1 MIDFIKG
8 TIRDKRQSPSG
19 REATVLIFVCVVIA
33 SWIGEQF
40 FDKHV
45 PEFMFLGFIGVITAG
60 IGLYTVEKPINEN
73 EKNNNTNTTND
84 ENNTSNTNQNDA
96 DFSGNEKQN

>member
-1 MIDFIKG
+1 MRVPEFIKG
-8 TIRDKRQSPSG
+8 TFKDKRQSPSG

-40 FDKHV
+40 YDKHV

-60 IGLYTVEKPINEN
+60 IGLYTVEKPMNDN
-73 EKNNNTNTTND
+73 EKNNSNTTND
-84 ENNTSNTNQNDA
+84 ENNNQQNSPNPSVD
-96 DFSGNEKQN
+96 EKQF

>member
-1 MIDFIKG
+1 MRVPEFIKG
-8 TIRDKRQSPSG
+8 TFKDKRQSPSG

-60 IGLYTVEKPINEN
+60 IGLYTVEKPINES
-73 EKNNNTNTTND
+73 EKNNINTPND
-84 ENNTSNTNQNDA
+84 ENNNQQNNPNPSVD
-96 DFSGNEKQN
+96 EKQF

>member
-1 MIDFIKG
+1 MRVHEFIKG
-8 TIRDKRQSPSG
+8 TFKDKRQSPSG

-73 EKNNNTNTTND
+73 EKNNTNTPND
-84 ENNTSNTNQNDA
+84 ENNNQQNNPNPSVD
-96 DFSGNEKQN
+96 EKQF

>member
-84 ENNTSNTNQNDA
+84 ENNTSSTNQTDT
-96 DFSGNEKQN
+96 DFSGDEKQH

>member
-1 MIDFIKG
+1 MRVPEFIKG
-8 TIRDKRQSPSG
+8 TFKDKRQSPSG

-60 IGLYTVEKPINEN
+60 IGLYTVEKPMNEN
-73 EKNNNTNTTND
+73 EKNNTNTTND
-84 ENNTSNTNQNDA
+84 ENNNQQNNTNPSVD
-96 DFSGNEKQN
+96 EKQF

>member
-1 MIDFIKG
+1 MRVPEFIKG
-8 TIRDKRQSPSG
+8 TFKDKRQSPSG

-73 EKNNNTNTTND
+73 NKNNTNTPND
-84 ENNTSNTNQNDA
+84 ENDNQQNNPNPSVD
-96 DFSGNEKQN
+96 EKQF

>member
-1 MIDFIKG
+1 MRVPEFIKG
-8 TIRDKRQSPSG
+8 TFKDKRQSPSG

-60 IGLYTVEKPINEN
+60 IGLYTVEKPMNEN
-73 EKNNNTNTTND
+73 EKNNTNTISD
-84 ENNTSNTNQNDA
+84 ENNKQQNNTNPSVD
-96 DFSGNEKQN
+96 EKQF

>member
-1 MIDFIKG
+1 MRVPEFIKG
-8 TIRDKRQSPSG
+8 TFKDKRQSPSG

-60 IGLYTVEKPINEN
+60 IGLYTVEKPMNEN
-73 EKNNNTNTTND
+73 EKNNTNTIND
-84 ENNTSNTNQNDA
+84 ENTNQQNNTNPSVD
-96 DFSGNEKQN
+96 EKQF

>member
-1 MIDFIKG
+1 MRIPEFIKG
-8 TIRDKRQSPSG
+8 TFKDKRQSPSG

-40 FDKHV
+40 YDKHV

-60 IGLYTVEKPINEN
+60 IGLYTVEKPINER
-73 EKNNNTNTTND
+73 EKNNTNTTND
-84 ENNTSNTNQNDA
+84 ENNNGQNNSNPSVD
-96 DFSGNEKQN
+96 EKQF

>member
-1 MIDFIKG
+1 MRIPEFIKG
-8 TIRDKRQSPSG
+8 TCRDKRQSPSG
-19 REATVLIFVCVVIA
+19 REATVLIFVAVVIA

-40 FDKHV
+40 YDKHV

-73 EKNNNTNTTND
+73 EKNKSNTTND
-84 ENNTSNTNQNDA
+84 ENNNGQNNSNPSVD
-96 DFSGNEKQN
+96 EKQF

>member
-1 MIDFIKG
+1 MREFIKG

-73 EKNNNTNTTND
+73 EKNNTDTTND
-84 ENNTSNTNQNDA
+84 ENDTNSTNQFGK
-96 DFSGNEKQN
+96 DFQGDDKQN

>member
-1 MIDFIKG
+1 MRVPEFIKG
-8 TIRDKRQSPSG
+8 TFKDKRQSPSG

-40 FDKHV
+40 YDKHV

-73 EKNNNTNTTND
+73 DKNNPNKTND
-84 ENNTSNTNQNDA
+84 ENDNQQNNPNPSVD
-96 DFSGNEKQN
+96 DKQF

>member
-1 MIDFIKG
+1 MREFIKG

-60 IGLYTVEKPINEN
+60 IGLYTVEKPINES
-73 EKNNNTNTTND
+73 EKNNNANTTND
-84 ENNTSNTNQNDA
+84 ENISNQTNT
-96 DFSGNEKQN
+96 DFPNNENKF

>member
-1 MIDFIKG
+1 MRVPEFIKG
-8 TIRDKRQSPSG
+8 TFKDKRQSPSG

-73 EKNNNTNTTND
+73 EKNNTPNY
-84 ENNTSNTNQNDA
+84 ENNNQQTNPNPSVD
-96 DFSGNEKQN
+96 EKQF